1 MDETIHGLA
10 GATSGV
16 LAACVWYPLE
26 TIRLRLQQ
34 LYLEDHKNRKISFT
48 SIKEKEIKLKDNTEK
63 NNQTTENDNKLQNNV
78 KFTGLGEESSLKS
91 KTESLEHVEG
101 IQHTILFIKKIITE
115 EGVKGLYSGI
125 SSCLVGSIFSYGIY
139 FFAYQYWKNY
149 FVKHNLNRNV
159 VFDSLCTSFLGA
171 LVTAVS
177 TNPFWVIN
185 ARMSQSKSKVRLLF
199 L

>member
-1 MDETIHGLA
+1 MDETIHGLS

-16 LAACVWYPLE
+16 LSACVWYPLE

-34 LYLEDHKNRKISFT
+34 VYLEDHKNRKESFT
-48 SIKEKEIKLKDNTEK
+48 SIKENKEKMSQEVTNQEGKKLLNSKNLEKSEELSSKSSPHDHHEGFSNT
-63 NNQTTENDNKLQNNV
+63 
-78 KFTGLGEESSLKS
+78 
-91 KTESLEHVEG
+91 
-101 IQHTILFIKKIITE
+101 IIFIKKIISE
-115 EGVKGLYSGI
+115 EGIKGLYSGI

-149 FVKHNLNRNV
+149 FIKHNLNKNV

-185 ARMSQSKSKVRLLF
+185 ARMSQSKSKVIFFLLDW
-199 L
+199 